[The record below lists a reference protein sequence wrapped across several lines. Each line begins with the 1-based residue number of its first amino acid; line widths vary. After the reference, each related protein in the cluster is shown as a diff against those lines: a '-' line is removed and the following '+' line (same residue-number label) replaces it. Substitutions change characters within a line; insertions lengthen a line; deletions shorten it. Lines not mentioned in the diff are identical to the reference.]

1 VTESEYVGSRVP
13 LTSTHCQEGDEV
25 NGMSWY
31 LGIQVSGNA
40 CD

>member
-1 VTESEYVGSRVP
+1 MTESEYVGSRVP

-31 LGIQVSGNA
+31 LFKTGYTGF
-40 CD
+40 